1 MKTFYFERNFVLW
14 EKIGFCVTTQKKCV
28 EDIVNLPTTPE
39 SATVGFVGI
48 PAAIVCMEDEQMANF
63 YNDLT
68 YVAVDGMPIIK
79 QAKKKKIFGERC
91 PGPDIMD
98 LIIKDGIDKNKTH
111 YFYGGK
117 NDEVLKKIK
126 INLTSRYPKIQIVG
140 MYSPPFRD
148 LTEEEDNKICS
159 EINKL
164 KPDYV
169 WVGIGQPRQDY
180 WLAKH
185 RMILKN
191 TTILGV
197 GAAFDFFA
205 GTLDRAPSCVQKMGL
220 EWLYRFLKEP
230 RRLWKRYFVGGFKY
244 LYYSVKHG

>member
-1 MKTFYFERNFVLW
+1 MFRYNRNYVLW
-14 EKIGFCVTTQKKCV
+14 GKIGFCVSTQRECV
-28 EDIVNLPTTPE
+28 ENIVNLPTTPE

-48 PAAIVCMEDEQMANF
+48 PASIVCMKDEKTAEF
-63 YNDLT
+63 YNNLT

-79 QAKKKKIFGERC
+79 QAQKKGIIGERC

-98 LIIKDGIDKNKTH
+98 SIIKDGIRKKKIH

-117 NDEVLKKIK
+117 NEDILVKIK
-126 INLTSRYPKIQIVG
+126 DNLTNKYPQISIAG

-148 LTEEEDNKICS
+148 LTDEEDKNICD
-159 EINKL
+159 EINRL

-169 WVGIGQPRQDY
+169 WVGIGQPKQDN
-180 WLAKH
+180 WLEKH
-185 RMILKN
+185 KTLLKD

-205 GTLDRAPSCVQKMGL
+205 GTLDRAPKGIQKLGL
-220 EWLYRFLKEP
+220 EWLYRFVKEP
-230 RRLWKRYFVGGFKY
+230 KRLWKRYFLGGFKY
-244 LYYSVKHG
+244 IYYCIRYK

>member
-1 MKTFYFERNFVLW
+1 MFRCERNFILW
-14 EKIGFCVTTQKKCV
+14 NKIGFCVSTQRRCV
-28 EDIVNLPTTPE
+28 KDIVNLPTTPE

-48 PAAIVCMEDEQMANF
+48 PASIVCMEDEEMAKF
-63 YNDLT
+63 YNSLT

-79 QAKKKKIFGERC
+79 QARKKGIIGERC
-91 PGPDIMD
+91 SGPDIMD
-98 LIIKDGIDKNKTH
+98 IIIKDSIEKKKTH

-117 NDEVLKKIK
+117 NEDVLIK
-126 INLTSRYPKIQIVG
+126 IRNNLTNRYPQIRIAG

-148 LTEEEDNKICS
+148 LTEEEDKKICD

-180 WLAKH
+180 WIEKH
-185 RMILKN
+185 KTLLIN

-205 GTLDRAPSCVQKMGL
+205 GTLDRAPGRIQKLGL
-220 EWLYRFLKEP
+220 EWLYRFIKEP
-230 RRLWKRYFVGGFKY
+230 KRLWKRYFLGSFKY
-244 LYYSVKHG
+244 IYYCIRCR